1 MRSSCRHGQ
10 DAGAY
15 VLNAL
20 EDHEARAYAAHLQ
33 TCAQCRDEVAA
44 LQVVVDTLPA
54 GAPRIAAPP
63 ELKQRIMAVVE
74 AEAELLRAAGPEAD
88 RVFAPAPARR
98 GLLGWLAVRPARGLA
113 LACTILVLGGVVGVA
128 VQSSRDG
135 GPATRTVQAAVTG
148 RGRAALELTGS
159 RAALKVDGVPS
170 LPKGRVYQVWLVRP
184 GRKAPEPTHTLFNVR
199 RDGRATVA
207 IDESVKGVRQVLV
220 TAEPDGGSRQPTSA
234 PVISA
239 SAA

>member
-1 MRSSCRHGQ
+1 MSSPCRHGE

-20 EDHEARAYAAHLQ
+20 EDDEARAYAAHLD
-33 TCAQCRDEVAA
+33 TCAPCREEVAA

-54 GAPRIAAPP
+54 GAPRLSAPP
-63 ELKQRIMAVVE
+63 ELKRRIMAVVE
-74 AEAELLRAAGPEAD
+74 AEAELLRASGPEAD
-88 RVFAPAPARR
+88 RVPAPVAAKR
-98 GLLGWLAVRPARGLA
+98 GRLGRLSGRPGRALA
-113 LACTILVLGGVVGVA
+113 LACTILVVGGVAGVA
-128 VQSSRDG
+128 IEHGRDG
-135 GPATRTVQAAVTG
+135 GPSTRTVQAAVTG
-148 RGRAALELTGS
+148 QGRAALELTGS

-170 LPKGRVYQVWLVRP
+170 LPEGRVYQVWFVKP
-184 GRKAPEPTHTLFNVR
+184 GRSTPEPTHTLFNVR

-207 IDESVKGVRQVLV
+207 IEESVKGVKQVLV

-239 SAA
+239 TAA